1 VTKESYCPDLW
12 ISDSDEAWT
21 FYTSTSS
28 EFLTDFKKDNI
39 LAPENVF
46 HFLVIG
52 TNFVINILSV
62 VYPTVVFY

>member
-1 VTKESYCPDLW
+1 LW

-21 FYTSTSS
+21 FYTSASS

-39 LAPENVF
+39 LAPENAF